1 MENANDPKGRKPE
14 NVKKMFSRV
23 AAHYDVINRAMC
35 GGLDVIWRKRLV
47 NAAVSGA
54 RADGEKKFLDIACG
68 SGDVCAEFLKRDASC
83 RVTGVDFCPEML
95 EIARK
100 KCAGELSE
108 IARVLKAGAPLCV
121 LEVARAEGLF
131 EPVQKFFMCSAVPK
145 IAKLFGGE
153 SADYEYLAKT
163 TMYYPKRA
171 EVEKM
176 FSDAGFKNVKTRP
189 MAFGMVAITSG
200 ELAGAK

>member
-47 NAAVSGA
+47 NAAVSAA
-54 RADGEKKFLDIACG
+54 RGDVEKKFLDIACG
-68 SGDVCAEFLKRDASC
+68 SGDVCAEFLKRDGSC

-100 KCAGELSE
+100 NAP
-108 IARVLKAGAPLCV
+108 ARVPTLW
-121 LEVARAEGLF
+121 
-131 EPVQKFFMCSAVPK
+131 
-145 IAKLFGGE
+145 
-153 SADYEYLAKT
+153 
-163 TMYYPKRA
+163 
-171 EVEKM
+171 
-176 FSDAGFKNVKTRP
+176 RP
-189 MAFGMVAITSG
+189 TV
-200 ELAGAK
+200 

>member
-1 MENANDPKGRKPE
+1 
-14 NVKKMFSRV
+14 
-23 AAHYDVINRAMC
+23 
-35 GGLDVIWRKRLV
+35 
-47 NAAVSGA
+47 
-54 RADGEKKFLDIACG
+54 
-68 SGDVCAEFLKRDASC
+68 
-83 RVTGVDFCPEML
+83 
-95 EIARK
+95 
-100 KCAGELSE
+100 
-108 IARVLKAGAPLCV
+108 
-121 LEVARAEGLF
+121 
-131 EPVQKFFMCSAVPK
+131 MCSAVPK

-176 FSDAGFKNVKTRP
+176 FSNAGFKNVKTRP

>member
-1 MENANDPKGRKPE
+1 MEAD
-14 NVKKMFSRV
+14 
-23 AAHYDVINRAMC
+23 C
-35 GGLDVIWRKRLV
+35 QRLPF
-47 NAAVSGA
+47 
-54 RADGEKKFLDIACG
+54 ADGIFDAATISFGFRNFNDRPAC
-68 SGDVCAEFLKRDASC
+68 
-83 RVTGVDFCPEML
+83 
-95 EIARK
+95 
-100 KCAGELSE
+100 LSE